1 MNLAA
6 SAPGK
11 LVLMGEYAVLE
22 GATAISTA
30 VDRRANVRMR
40 TIQRAEIE
48 VHAPDVQ
55 AHPARLRPHQGIW
68 RWTDPAEAARLPLV
82 DQVLRRTLGPTREAE
97 TGFRLRLDTESFF
110 AANCGQRLKLGLGSS
125 AALTV
130 ACASAVTARAEDG
143 KDLPAPASSKRTE
156 APLQRMLEIHQQF
169 QNGQGSG
176 VDVATS
182 LLGGTLLYRR
192 GPGADKARVETMR
205 WPARLRHR
213 CVWSGRSASTPRMLE
228 RLGTWKCEQPRAYEE
243 GMGLLRLLAD
253 AGATALRKGD
263 DAELLR
269 LIRMYADALQTL
281 DTRSGLGIVSPEHA
295 RLAEIAGL
303 SGVVYKSCGAGGGDL
318 GVALS
323 LDPERI
329 ARFDADLLRHRFLP
343 VPLNVDAPGLRCEF
357 DLQEES

>member
-30 VDRRANVRMR
+30 VDRRAIVRMR
-40 TIQRAEIE
+40 TIQRPEIE

-55 AHPARLRPHQGIW
+55 AEPARLRPHLGAW
-68 RWTDPAEAARLPLV
+68 RWADPAQAARLPLV
-82 DQVLRRTLGPTREAE
+82 DQVLRSTLGPTQDTKA
-97 TGFRLRLDTESFF
+97 GFRLRLDTDSFF

-130 ACASAVTARAEDG
+130 ACASAVTAHGDG
-143 KDLPAPASSKRTE
+143 GTSPPARLSSKNSD
-156 APLQRMLEIHQQF
+156 APLQRMLKIHQQF

-182 LLGGTLLYRR
+182 LFGGTLLYCRE
-192 GPGADKARVETMR
+192 PGADSARVEALR
-205 WPARLRHR
+205 WPARLHHR
-213 CVWSGRSASTPRMLE
+213 FVWSGRSASTPRMLE
-228 RLGTWKCEQPRAYEE
+228 RLVAWKREQPRAYETC
-243 GMGLLRLLAD
+243 MTLLRMLAD

-269 LIRMYADALQTL
+269 LIRMYAAALQTL

-295 RLAEIAGL
+295 RLAEIADA

-343 VPLNVDAPGLRCEF
+343 VPLNVDAPGLRCEL